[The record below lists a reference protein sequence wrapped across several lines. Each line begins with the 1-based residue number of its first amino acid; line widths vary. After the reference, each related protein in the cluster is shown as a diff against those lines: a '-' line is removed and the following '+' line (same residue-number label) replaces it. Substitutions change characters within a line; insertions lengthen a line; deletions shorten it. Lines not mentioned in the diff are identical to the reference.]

1 MFPIP
6 SLSAPQTGNANNSGT
21 TWSTSNDELVIGI
34 DATRNAFL
42 RPVAIQSESRGQVKV
57 LPDDQF
63 LARSQKVGFYSYV
76 EEGRVCTDA
85 RAVVG
90 VIL

>member
-1 MFPIP
+1 
-6 SLSAPQTGNANNSGT
+6 
-21 TWSTSNDELVIGI
+21 
-34 DATRNAFL
+34 
-42 RPVAIQSESRGQVKV
+42 VAIQSESRGQVKV

-76 EEGRVCTDA
+76 EEGRVVTDA

-90 VIL
+90 LLV